1 MDGSFQVVQN
11 TFRVFPFATA
21 FRIIRRTLIHT
32 AKDMVFIIKHI
43 LLYQVIYFFEI
54 YVIVKLMIPIRD
66 RNPTHSWPIVTVLLI
81 IGNIYVFV
89 KHNMSMNQHQL
100 ATMFSTYGAVP
111 KQILSPENIDH
122 LKVGIVSL
130 FTSMFLHGGIL
141 HVGGNMLYLW
151 IFGDNV
157 EDRLGHLRFFFFYI
171 FCGLGAAMTHI
182 ILMGQ
187 STIPMVGASG
197 AISGVL
203 GAYLIAFPRVRVLTI
218 IPIFIFIK
226 LAELPAIVVLGFWF
240 VIQFLN
246 GYYSLQ
252 HMGAVNAAGVA
263 WFSHVGGFLL
273 GVLGILMLKKR
284 MKK

>member
-1 MDGSFQVVQN
+1 
-11 TFRVFPFATA
+11 
-21 FRIIRRTLIHT
+21 
-32 AKDMVFIIKHI
+32 
-43 LLYQVIYFFEI
+43 
-54 YVIVKLMIPIRD
+54 MIPIRD

-111 KQILSPENIDH
+111 KQILSPENVDH

-252 HMGAVNAAGVA
+252 HMGAVNTAGVA